1 MKNKKLY
8 KFATFDIKELYPSIK
23 ECLLKN
29 AINFAKQHTEIF
41 EKDETII
48 FHARQSLLFNGQHVW
63 IKKEGGL
70 FDVTMITFDG
80 ADVCKAASNNL

>member
-29 AINFAKQHTEIF
+29 AINFAKQLTEIL
-41 EKDETII
+41 
-48 FHARQSLLFNGQHVW
+48 RQS
-63 IKKEGGL
+63 
-70 FDVTMITFDG
+70 
-80 ADVCKAASNNL
+80 NNIPR

>member
-29 AINFAKQHTEIF
+29 AINFAKQHRNIR
-41 EKDETII
+41 K
-48 FHARQSLLFNGQHVW
+48 RQS
-63 IKKEGGL
+63 
-70 FDVTMITFDG
+70 
-80 ADVCKAASNNL
+80 NNIPR